1 MLPWQFDRDRAAGRT
16 KGSAAVVLAA
26 AMLVLWAA
34 ASAAMA
40 ANEQEQ
46 PQEQLAAQALDAESP
61 QAEQR
66 PVPGGRALLGAVIGR
81 PDDAEGAEVL
91 RLWPGG
97 PADEAGMER
106 GDRIVRIGEE
116 EVASPEALRS
126 VVIGRA
132 PGDEVEFGVVRDGQL
147 ETMTVRLGGMALFRS
162 RPRLRL
168 RLRAPEETAWLGVR
182 LSPEPPAEQRGVLVE
197 RVFPRSPAAEAGLQ
211 GGDVVVRVDKTRVEA
226 PADLQAAIA
235 GRRPEETARLV
246 VRRDGERHTVKV
258 MLGTFAEWRFRI
270 VERFDEEVR
279 DALGDLVAAA
289 LDMAEDALPADAQR
303 RERIMEEVEIPT
315 LAVVK
320 LRPTEGHQ
328 AEGTILLRQT
338 EDGVHLYGEVR
349 GLEPG
354 PRGFHIHEYGDLRG
368 PDGAMAGGHFDPD
381 DLPHGAPGDEEHH
394 AGDMGNIEADENGV
408 AQVDIRAPWLTLHV
422 VIGRSLIVHAEE
434 DDLVT
439 QPTGD
444 AGARAAMGVIGIAN
458 PETDEDQEP

>member
-1 MLPWQFDRDRAAGRT
+1 MVRGQFDRGRSARRRKGPAAGI
-16 KGSAAVVLAA
+16 AVTA
-26 AMLVLWAA
+26 LVALWAA
-34 ASAAMA
+34 ALAAMA
-40 ANEQEQ
+40 VANEHEQ
-46 PQEQLAAQALDAESP
+46 QPAPQD
-61 QAEQR
+61 
-66 PVPGGRALLGAVIGR
+66 RALLGAVIGE

-106 GDRIVRIGEE
+106 GDRIVRFGEE
-116 EVASPEALRS
+116 EVASPEALGEAVLR
-126 VVIGRA
+126 RA
-132 PGDEVEFGVVRDGQL
+132 PGDEVDVAVVRDGQS
-147 ETMTVRLGGMALFRS
+147 ETMTVRLGGMPLFRG

-182 LSPEPPAEQRGVLVE
+182 LSPEPPAEQRGVLLQ

-211 GGDVVVRVDKTRVEA
+211 DGDVIVRVDKTRVEA

-235 GRRPEETARLV
+235 ARRPEETVRLV
-246 VRRDGERHTVKV
+246 VRRDGERHTVRV
-258 MLGTFAEWRFRI
+258 TLGTFAEWHFRS
-270 VERFDEEVR
+270 VGRFDQEVR
-279 DALGDLVAAA
+279 DVLGDLVAAA

-303 RERIMEEVEIPT
+303 RQRIMEEVEIPT
-315 LAVVK
+315 LAVAK

-338 EDGVHLYGEVR
+338 EDGVHLYGEIR

-354 PRGFHIHEYGDLRG
+354 LRGFHIHEYGDLRG
-368 PDGAMAGGHFDPD
+368 PDGTMAGGHFDPD
-381 DLPHGAPGDEEHH
+381 DMPHGAPGDEEHH
-394 AGDMGNIEADENGV
+394 AGDLGNVEAGEDGV
-408 AQVDIRAPWLTLHV
+408 AKVDIHAPWLTLHA

-444 AGARAAMGVIGIAN
+444 AGARAAIGVIGIAN
-458 PETDEDQEP
+458 PEADEDEEP